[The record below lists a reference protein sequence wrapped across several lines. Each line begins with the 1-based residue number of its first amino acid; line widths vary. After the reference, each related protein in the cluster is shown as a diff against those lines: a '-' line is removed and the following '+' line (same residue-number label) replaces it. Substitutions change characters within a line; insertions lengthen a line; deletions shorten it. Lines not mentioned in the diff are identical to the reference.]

1 MIELFLTAR
10 LSCVEGAGYYF
21 VQATR
26 GKPAKKKKKE
36 RVIEMSSR

>member
-26 GKPAKKKKKE
+26 RRKKKE